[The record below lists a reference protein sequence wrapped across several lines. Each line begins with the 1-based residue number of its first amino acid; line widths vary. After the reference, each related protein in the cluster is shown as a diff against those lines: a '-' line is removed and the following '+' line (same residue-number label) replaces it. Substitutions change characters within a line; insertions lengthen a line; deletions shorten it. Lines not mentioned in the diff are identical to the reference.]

1 MRNRHII
8 RVKDI
13 MKTSFV
19 TIDRTATI
27 SDALL
32 SMKERE
38 TAVLVVNPR
47 DENDEYGLIT
57 AGDIARSVMAQDRA
71 PERVNVYEIMTK
83 PVISVHPQMDI
94 RYCARLFAHYELIRA
109 PVIEERKVIGMISP
123 AGLVLD
129 GLYALTLDKELP
141 VSNPD

>member
-1 MRNRHII
+1 MKGKQRTI
-8 RVKDI
+8 RVRDI

-32 SMKERE
+32 TMKRE
-38 TAVLVVNPR
+38 KTAVLVVNPR
-47 DENDEYGLIT
+47 DEDDEYGLLT
-57 AGDIARSVMAQDRA
+57 AGEIARHVMAQDRA

-83 PVISVHPQMDI
+83 PVISIPPQMDI
-94 RYCARLFAHYELIRA
+94 RYCARLFARYDLIRA
-109 PVIEERKVIGMISP
+109 PVIEERKVIGIVSP

-129 GLYALTLDKELP
+129 GLCALALDEKLP
-141 VSNPD
+141 EN

>member
-1 MRNRHII
+1 
-8 RVKDI
+8 

-32 SMKERE
+32 TMKRE
-38 TAVLVVNPR
+38 KTAVLVVNPR
-47 DENDEYGLIT
+47 DEDDEYGLLT
-57 AGDIARSVMAQDRA
+57 AGEIARHVMAQDRA

-83 PVISVHPQMDI
+83 PVISIPPQMDI
-94 RYCARLFAHYELIRA
+94 RYCARLFARYDLIRA
-109 PVIEERKVIGMISP
+109 PVIEERKVIGIVSP

-129 GLYALTLDKELP
+129 GLCALALDEKLP
-141 VSNPD
+141 EN